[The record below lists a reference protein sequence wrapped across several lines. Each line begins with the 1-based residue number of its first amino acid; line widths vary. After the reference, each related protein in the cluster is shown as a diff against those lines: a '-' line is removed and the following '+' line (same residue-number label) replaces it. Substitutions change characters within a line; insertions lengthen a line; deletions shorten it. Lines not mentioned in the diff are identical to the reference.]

1 MSLITCTPG
10 GASDNSY
17 VTTAQANIYF
27 EHTLRNG
34 DWTQYGTDDRERALI
49 QATQRIEQL
58 GGPPGDPDSPDRPL
72 FSGAPYD
79 ADTQVLHFPRSTDKT
94 DAGVLT
100 IPKALRDAVC
110 EQALWL
116 LEKVNSPDLL
126 DRQKLQEQGVASF
139 SMDGHYETYRGTRI
153 PQDMSPAAWDLVQ
166 PFIQRTRRTVV
177 R

>member
-10 GASDNSY
+10 GATDNCY
-17 VTTAQANIYF
+17 VTLAQADTYF
-27 EHTLRNG
+27 TNTLRVD
-34 DWTQYGTDDRERALI
+34 DWQAHGEAKRERALI

-58 GGPPGDPDSPDRPL
+58 GGPQADPDSPKRPL

-94 DAGVLT
+94 DAGALT

-110 EQALWL
+110 EQAMWL
-116 LEKVNSPDLL
+116 LERIDSPDLI
-126 DRQKLQEQGVASF
+126 DRQKLQEQGVATF
-139 SMDGHYETYRGTRI
+139 SMDGHSETYRGTRI
-153 PQDMSPAAWDLVQ
+153 PRDMAPAAWDLVQ

>member
-10 GASDNSY
+10 GASDNAY
-17 VTTAQANIYF
+17 VTLAQANAYYAN
-27 EHTLRNG
+27 TLRAA
-34 DWTQYGTDDRERALI
+34 DWKQHGADAQEQAII

-58 GGPPGDPDSPDRPL
+58 GGTPLDPDSPRRPL
-72 FSGAPYD
+72 FSGGPYD
-79 ADTQVLHFPRSTDKT
+79 SDVQVLHFPRTQDKT

-139 SMDGHYETYRGTRI
+139 SMDGHFETYRGTRI
-153 PQDMSPAAWDLVQ
+153 PRDMSPAAWDLVQ